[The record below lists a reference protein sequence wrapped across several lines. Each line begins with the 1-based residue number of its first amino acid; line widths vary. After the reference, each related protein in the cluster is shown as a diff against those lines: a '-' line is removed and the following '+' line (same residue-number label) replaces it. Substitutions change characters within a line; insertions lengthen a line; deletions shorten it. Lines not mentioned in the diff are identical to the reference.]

1 MWVSCTKIKEIN
13 VLGWFLR
20 LRKFIIMNLKMKNN
34 LIKNII
40 IFDLLE

>member
-20 LRKFIIMNLKMKNN
+20 LRKFIIMNLKMKKQFN
-34 LIKNII
+34 KN
-40 IFDLLE
+40 FDLLE